1 MKDRKSYERKVVS
14 QMIGIYCHDK
24 HGTPKGSLCQECSEL
39 NEFAHMRIEKCRYGA
54 QKTFCSNCSTHC
66 YRPDMRERIRVV
78 MRYSGPHM
86 LLYHPIAAIHHLY
99 LTKREKRSA
108 RQQQDALD

>member
-1 MKDRKSYERKVVS
+1 MER
-14 QMIGIYCHDK
+14 
-24 HGTPKGSLCQECSEL
+24 PKGSLCQECSEL

-54 QKTFCSNCSTHC
+54 QETFCSNCPTHC

-78 MRYSGPHM
+78 MRYSGPRM
-86 LLYHPIAAIHHLY
+86 LLHHPIASAIHHLY

-108 RQQQDALD
+108 RQQ